1 MTPRRLPSDA
11 GVSLIEIL
19 VAISILA
26 IVSAAVVLTMTPGSD
41 PLREEA
47 DRLALSFRHASQE
60 AIVRG
65 QPVGFTVGEDGQTYL
80 YSTYADGRWWPIRN
94 HPTLARHQLAETVI
108 VRLPQAGAVEAS
120 RTDTVLLP
128 DAWFDPAAMTEPF
141 AVELLHR
148 AAAVEVAW
156 TPAGAV
162 QVRELG

>member
-26 IVSAAVVLTMTPGSD
+26 VVSAAVVLTMTPGSD

-65 QPVGFTVGEDGQTYL
+65 QPVGFSIGEDGETYL

-94 HPTLARHQLAETVI
+94 HPTLTQHHLSDAVTLGLPEAGEIAE
-108 VRLPQAGAVEAS
+108 P
-120 RTDTVLLP
+120 RTETVLLP
-128 DAWFDPAAMTEPF
+128 DLWFDPAAMTEPF
-141 AVELLHR
+141 AVRLLYR
-148 AAAVEVAW
+148 ADAVEIAW
-156 TPAGAV
+156 TAAGD
-162 QVRELG
+162 VRVTEAG